1 MSTMRET
8 IAGFNKQ
15 FEYEPEIKNPDK
27 LGKYKKFVVC
37 GMGGSNLSPALAK
50 IINPELDIVLHRDYG
65 LPKPEAYADGTL
77 IIACSYSGG
86 TEEVLDAAE
95 HAIKE
100 KLPLAAIAVGGKL
113 LELAREYSLP
123 YIEMPKTGIQPRSA
137 LGYSLCALL
146 KIIGDEKTLRESKKL
161 AHTLEPS
168 DFEDVGKALA
178 QRLHGFVPVIY
189 SSTRNLI
196 IAYNWKTKFNE
207 TGKIPAFYNI
217 FPELNHDE
225 MNGFDVRSSTSGLMQ
240 NFHFLFLRDG
250 EDSPRII
257 KRMEVLE
264 KLLLQ
269 RQLPVEIIDMKGS
282 SVLYKIFSVLIL
294 ADWTTY
300 YTAEGYGVEPEQ
312 VPMVEEFK
320 RLIK

>member
-1 MSTMRET
+1 MSATT
-8 IAGFNKQ
+8 KILALIFPIFSLIG
-15 FEYEPEIKNPDK
+15 
-27 LGKYKKFVVC
+27 LGYFGKKR
-37 GMGGSNLSPALAK
+37 GLLKDDAADSLSAYVFYFAFPALLFSITAK
-50 IINPELDIVLHRDYG
+50 TP
-65 LPKPEAYADGTL
+65 
-77 IIACSYSGG
+77 
-86 TEEVLDAAE
+86 
-95 HAIKE
+95 
-100 KLPLAAIAVGGKL
+100 VG
-113 LELAREYSLP
+113 EY
-123 YIEMPKTGIQPRSA
+123 T
-137 LGYSLCALL
+137 
-146 KIIGDEKTLRESKKL
+146 D
-161 AHTLEPS
+161 
-168 DFEDVGKALA
+168 
-178 QRLHGFVPVIY
+178 
-189 SSTRNLI
+189 RNLI